1 MVQPGSSSL
10 QLPTGALPSTMN
22 INAILYSIQP
32 NLIALTPGNKTEM
45 LPLYLITTLLNN
57 TIHAG
62 YSPLKDAYQWLKALP
77 RSTTLYLMN
86 TLPASIV
93 DPLKERIFAAAIKA
107 GDEDIV
113 QNMLALNADPWE
125 AIMMDQQAQHAPIT
139 PLEYVTRN
147 GSLSVA
153 KKLVQHMCRSAS
165 PQKLDQLVMDLLD
178 WCKGWSHSL
187 IRNSLRVPEW
197 VDLVYI
203 VLSARSDQVDICIT
217 ADSGDFCFAKRIIEH
232 EENDLGIWFRV
243 DILEKC
249 LHGVQQC
256 KSSVLL
262 RMTLLHGFETLKKL
276 PKKLLPPKI
285 ILMYVLLYAA
295 EAQQRWAIQ
304 ATLRAFH
311 VLGYRFG
318 DDTSTNSTLELSIT
332 QAFHNDDWAWACRQI
347 NDELCILQTQIRK
360 PSLGQSLETQKA
372 RITRAIQQRNL
383 ESAYDLLKGKDSY
396 NICWRY
402 AIKVALKLG
411 TYQAAVKIIQ
421 RMEAQVGS
429 GYYGLV
435 VRLRYGHTE
444 AISTLLQSAPQWQT
458 ALEAANKYGEF
469 GALADLACR
478 NTSEI
483 PYLTLAEHVIMYDKN
498 LEQIVLR
505 VLAYH
510 AIEANDYGLFQWLLK
525 LGMDIDEIVHCE
537 AQDHDKI
544 DIVKRPLL
552 YGKSAFCSTI
562 IDRTS
567 NKSYVWPSLLA
578 VVAQHNRHPWI
589 KFLLDAGA
597 DGADSMALLRAVEH
611 KAHNS
616 TIHTLLRAAKD
627 QRRFSRRPYGT
638 KALASAVLQR
648 DLDTIDILCEEVD
661 VDAVEAST
669 EEYTRGKSFLSPMGT
684 AIVHGENEMLSALL
698 QRGASPNA
706 FITYH
711 GLSLLD
717 ATSAFPSRVTPLL
730 AAIDMQHVSMV
741 MKLVE
746 SGAEIDYSQKYGL
759 TRMPLQRA
767 AEIGHFDILR
777 FLVDKRASIDTTPV
791 YSGATALQLAAMS
804 GYVGIV
810 AFLLEHGANPNFPPA
825 EGEGRTAF
833 EAAAEWGRIDTML
846 LLMQAGV
853 QLDMKV
859 GSPPESQYER
869 ARRFAEKNG
878 YPASKRYVHHL
889 YTQTSEAQR
898 KDAQNLGLLCSPTL
912 GASPVLTDDSY
923 I

>member
-32 NLIALTPGNKTEM
+32 NLIALTPGNQTEM
-45 LPLYLITTLLNN
+45 LPLYFTTSILNN

-86 TLPASIV
+86 TLPASIAE
-93 DPLKERIFAAAIKA
+93 PLKERIFAAAIKT
-107 GDEDIV
+107 GDEDII

-125 AIMMDQQAQHAPIT
+125 AIMMNPQAQHAPIT
-139 PLEYVTRN
+139 PLEYVTRY
-147 GSLSVA
+147 GPFSVA

-165 PQKLDQLVMDLLD
+165 PQKLDQLVMDLFD
-178 WCKGWSHSL
+178 WYEGEFSPH
-187 IRNSLRVPEW
+187 IYRRLRISEW
-197 VDLVYI
+197 VNLLYI
-203 VLSARSDQVDICIT
+203 VLSARADQVDICIT
-217 ADSGDFCFAKRIIEH
+217 ADSGEICLAKSIVGDKTNQFGE
-232 EENDLGIWFRV
+232 WFQV
-243 DILEKC
+243 GILEEC
-249 LHGVQQC
+249 LHGVQHC

-262 RMTLLHGFETLKKL
+262 RTTLLHGFETLNKL
-276 PKKLLPPKI
+276 SQKPLPSRRE
-285 ILMYVLLYAA
+285 LMYVLLYAT

-304 ATLRAFH
+304 AALRAFH
-311 VLGYRFG
+311 VLRYRFG

-347 NDELCILQTQIRK
+347 KDELCILQTPVLK
-360 PSLGQSLETQKA
+360 PGLQQSLETLGTQ
-372 RITRAIQQRNL
+372 ITRAMQQHNL
-383 ESAYDLLKGKDSY
+383 ESVYDLLESMDNDIDY
-396 NICWRY
+396 WID
-402 AIKVALKLG
+402 AVEVVLELG
-411 TYQAAVKIIQ
+411 MYQAAVKIIQ

-435 VRLRYGHTE
+435 ALLRCGHTE
-444 AISTLLQSAPQWQT
+444 AISTLLQSAPRWQT
-458 ALEAANKYGEF
+458 ALEAANQYGEF

-478 NTSEI
+478 NTSKI
-483 PYLTLAEHVIMYDKN
+483 PYLTLE
-498 LEQIVLR
+498 EQVRMNDGDREQVALR
-505 VLAYH
+505 AIAYH
-510 AIEANDYGLFQWLLK
+510 AIEANDHRLFEWLLK
-525 LGMDIDEIVHCE
+525 LGMDMDEIVHCE
-537 AQDHDKI
+537 THDRDNI
-544 DIVKRPLL
+544 DIVKRPVL
-552 YGKSAFCSTI
+552 YGTSAFFSPI
-562 IDRTS
+562 IDTR
-567 NKSYVWPSLLA
+567 NEILNVWPSLLA

-589 KFLLDAGA
+589 KLLLDAGA
-597 DGADSMALLRAVEH
+597 DRADSMALLQAVVYRAH
-611 KAHNS
+611 CS
-616 TIHTLLRAAKD
+616 TIHLLVRAAKD

-638 KALASAVLQR
+638 KALASAVLYR

-669 EEYTRGKSFLSPMGT
+669 EEYTTGKRYLSPMGT
-684 AIVHGENEMLSALL
+684 AILHGGIGMLSALL
-698 QRGASPNA
+698 QRGANPNA
-706 FITYH
+706 FITYD
-711 GLSLLD
+711 GLFLLD
-717 ATSAFPSRVTPLL
+717 AKGGLPSRVTPLL
-730 AAIDMQHVSMV
+730 AAIDMQHLSMV
-741 MKLVE
+741 MKLVDN
-746 SGAEIDYSQKYGL
+746 GAEIDYSQEYGL
-759 TRMPLQRA
+759 TRTPLQRA
-767 AEIGHFDILR
+767 AEIGHFDIVQ
-777 FLVDKRASIDTTPV
+777 FLVDKGASIDTTPV
-791 YSGATALQLAAMS
+791 YSGATAFQLAAMS

-859 GSPPESQYER
+859 GSPLESQYER